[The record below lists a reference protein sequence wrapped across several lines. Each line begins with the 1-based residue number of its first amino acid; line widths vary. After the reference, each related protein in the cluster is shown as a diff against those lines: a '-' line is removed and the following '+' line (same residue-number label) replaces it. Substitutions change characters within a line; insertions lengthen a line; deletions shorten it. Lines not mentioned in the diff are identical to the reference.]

1 MKQWKGSLS
10 ASFLSLSLRFLFFF
24 TFRASRVL
32 LKDEMNHTLESNY
45 GHPSTSNH
53 LYNLDSLSSPK
64 LPPPPTWSSAG
75 TGLTKSQQDL
85 LKYESNSPKKLLY
98 SRKPSFKDDPSLLR
112 RSSSGHE
119 LSLKKKESFVAAVQK
134 DEKEKKNPVVFKEEI
149 DQKQKQQPELMKSTH
164 QLAPVF
170 IKTKDYGS
178 DNEDDESVEEVM
190 ILERKPKSLLN
201 KQPTTAQSSGNAA
214 ESRYEFVCVNWY
226 FRYF

>member
-1 MKQWKGSLS
+1 M
-10 ASFLSLSLRFLFFF
+10 
-24 TFRASRVL
+24 
-32 LKDEMNHTLESNY
+32 
-45 GHPSTSNH
+45 
-53 LYNLDSLSSPK
+53 
-64 LPPPPTWSSAG
+64 
-75 TGLTKSQQDL
+75 
-85 LKYESNSPKKLLY
+85 YESNSPKKLLY

-119 LSLKKKESFVAAVQK
+119 LSLKKKESLPVAAVQK

-149 DQKQKQQPELMKSTH
+149 DQKQKQQPEPAKSTH

-190 ILERKPKSLLN
+190 ILEGKPKSLLN
-201 KQPTTAQSSGNAA
+201 KQPITAQTSGNAFSSA

-226 FRYF
+226 L